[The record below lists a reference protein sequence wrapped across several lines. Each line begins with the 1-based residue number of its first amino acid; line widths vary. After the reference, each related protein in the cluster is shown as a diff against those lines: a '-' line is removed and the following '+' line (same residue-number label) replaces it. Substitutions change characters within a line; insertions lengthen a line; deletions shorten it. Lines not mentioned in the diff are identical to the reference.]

1 MRGSSI
7 VLALLVSLGPRLAVA
22 DPAPAGAPAA
32 GADAAGP
39 RLAYVMVFVSD
50 MKRSVA
56 FYRDQMG
63 LKLRFSSPLWS
74 EFDTGSTTLALHP
87 AGPDN
92 KAGTSQVCVTVED
105 LSAFYAARKAA
116 GVTFAAPPTPQHY
129 GSALAVMRDPD
140 GALISVG
147 GR

>member
-1 MRGSSI
+1 MRGPSI
-7 VLALLVSLGPRLAVA
+7 VLALLASLGPRLAVA
-22 DPAPAGAPAA
+22 DQAPASAPAA
-32 GADAAGP
+32 VADAAAP

-56 FYRDQMG
+56 FYRDQVG
-63 LKLRFSSPLWS
+63 LKLRFSSPGWS
-74 EFDTGSTTLALHP
+74 EFDTGSTILALHP

-92 KAGTSQVCVTVED
+92 KAGTSEVGVTVQD
-105 LSAFYAARKAA
+105 LSAFYEARKAA
-116 GVTFAAPPTPQHY
+116 GVSFAAPPTPQHY
-129 GSALAVMRDPD
+129 GSPLAEMRDPD